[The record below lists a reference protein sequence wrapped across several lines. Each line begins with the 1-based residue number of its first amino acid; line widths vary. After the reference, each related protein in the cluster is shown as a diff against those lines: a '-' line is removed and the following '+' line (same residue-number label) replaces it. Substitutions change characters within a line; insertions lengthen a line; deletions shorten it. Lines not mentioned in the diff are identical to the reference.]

1 MASDKYATFND
12 LDLNGEV
19 IEDVEFREVIP
30 ALSAM
35 RTSNKIREIVEALTS
50 SKTSNDQGKEV
61 ISLSLGDPTTYG
73 NLVVSEKAARAVADA
88 VMSGIAN
95 GYAPSTGLKTARE
108 AVAKFYMDPKK
119 GVHVEPEDV
128 ILTSGCS
135 HALQMTVTAL
145 VDPSG
150 NQNIL
155 LPRPGFPLYNTIA
168 EHVGVEIREYPLDP
182 DRDWEVDLDALD
194 QLMDSRTAAILIN
207 NPSNPC
213 GSVYSER
220 HLEEIASIS
229 RKRQVPIIA
238 DEIYNGFCFTG
249 LDSPLMGSLRVKTPV
264 ISVGGI
270 SKKYLVPGWRLGWLV
285 IHDADNALKKVRMA
299 LERLATLI
307 VGPNSIV
314 QTALPK
320 ILANVDEPWF
330 QGILSILED
339 NASLVYERLKLIPGI
354 KADRPQGSMFM
365 LVNVRGVN
373 PDDLTFA
380 RDLFD
385 RQRIIVLPGT
395 VFGVPGFVRITFS
408 APKHVLME
416 ACDRLQEYC
425 EGSTSAQTHDA
436 EMNDSECS
444 SLSSPLT

>member
-1 MASDKYATFND
+1 
-12 LDLNGEV
+12 
-19 IEDVEFREVIP
+19 
-30 ALSAM
+30 
-35 RTSNKIREIVEALTS
+35 
-50 SKTSNDQGKEV
+50 
-61 ISLSLGDPTTYG
+61 
-73 NLVVSEKAARAVADA
+73 
-88 VMSGIAN
+88 
-95 GYAPSTGLKTARE
+95 
-108 AVAKFYMDPKK
+108 
-119 GVHVEPEDV
+119 
-128 ILTSGCS
+128 
-135 HALQMTVTAL
+135 
-145 VDPSG
+145 
-150 NQNIL
+150 
-155 LPRPGFPLYNTIA
+155 
-168 EHVGVEIREYPLDP
+168 
-182 DRDWEVDLDALD
+182 
-194 QLMDSRTAAILIN
+194 LIN

>member
-1 MASDKYATFND
+1 
-12 LDLNGEV
+12 
-19 IEDVEFREVIP
+19 
-30 ALSAM
+30 
-35 RTSNKIREIVEALTS
+35 
-50 SKTSNDQGKEV
+50 
-61 ISLSLGDPTTYG
+61 
-73 NLVVSEKAARAVADA
+73 
-88 VMSGIAN
+88 MSGIAN

-108 AVAKFYMDPKK
+108 AVAKFYTDPKK

-194 QLMDSRTAAILIN
+194 QLMDSRTAAIVIN

-220 HLEEIASIS
+220 HLEEIALKC

-249 LDSPLMGSLRVKTPV
+249 LDSPLMGSLSIKTPV

-330 QGILSILED
+330 QGILSTLED
-339 NASLVYERLKLIPGI
+339 NANFVYERLKLIPGI
-354 KADRPQGSMFM
+354 KAARPQGSMFM
-365 LVNVRGVN
+365 MVNVRGVS

-444 SLSSPLT
+444 SLSSPLTESP